1 MAVENQDFLKNLGKE
16 IPAVYHL
23 PSTHPWVHG
32 VHLHNRCCSSLS
44 RYEHTPS
51 QAAHATPS
59 PKHRCKTFYEE
70 QSVNRLVFEPGGQH
84 KRQFAGF
91 FKLLQD
97 CSVAY

>member
-1 MAVENQDFLKNLGKE
+1 MTQPGCPMAVENQDFLKTWEKKYL
-16 IPAVYHL
+16 L
-23 PSTHPWVHG
+23 STIYLQLIHR
-32 VHLHNRCCSSLS
+32 HLHNRCCSSLN

-51 QAAHATPS
+51 HQAVHATPS

-91 FKLLQD
+91 FKLL
-97 CSVAY
+97 